1 METTPRSNRLHI
13 GLYGRRN
20 AGKSS
25 LINFITDQPL
35 AIVSE
40 VPGTTADPVLKSMEL
55 LPIGPVVFIDTAGLD
70 DEGLLGEMRIAKTK
84 EMMERTDLALLVISG
99 GDAEKID
106 LEKQWVQAF
115 RDQNT
120 PILGVLNQMDLLE
133 KPELQRKRLEEELGI
148 PFVLTSTLQ
157 KIGRSELLMAM
168 VAQAPTDFEQASLV
182 GELLPKG
189 APVILVA
196 PQDLQAPKGRL
207 ILPQVQTIRDL
218 LDHHAMV
225 LTVKDT
231 ELPAL
236 LKSLRLPPAL
246 VITDSQIF
254 PQVRDQLTRDTPLTS
269 FSILMARAK
278 GDLGMFV
285 HGARQIDRLNEKS
298 KVLIAEACTH
308 HAMEDDIG
316 RIKIPHWLRK
326 KIGPQLKIDH
336 AQGMTF
342 PKNLKDY
349 DLIIHCGGCMFTRKQ
364 LMSRLIQ
371 ADAADVP
378 ITNYGIAI
386 AALNGMLERV
396 IAFFPETQE
405 KHEF

>member
-35 AIVSE
+35 AIVSD

-55 LPIGPVVFIDTAGLD
+55 LPIGPVVLIDTAGLD
-70 DEGLLGEMRIAKTK
+70 DQGTLGEMRIAKTK
-84 EMMERTDLALLVISG
+84 EMMEKTDLALLVISAS
-99 GDAEKID
+99 DSESVE
-106 LEKQWVQAF
+106 LEKKWIQDFQKF
-115 RDQNT
+115 NT
-120 PILGVLNQMDLLE
+120 PILGVLNQIDLSPE
-133 KPELQRKRLEEELGI
+133 PELQKEKLEKELGI
-148 PFVLTSTLQ
+148 PFVMTSAQ
-157 KIGRSELLMAM
+157 KQIGRAELLIAI
-168 VAQAPTDFEQASLV
+168 VAEAPTDFEQPSLV
-182 GELLPKG
+182 GELLP
-189 APVILVA
+189 AESPVILVT

-207 ILPQVQTIRDL
+207 ILPQVQIIRDL

-231 ELPAL
+231 ELPTL
-236 LKSLRLPPAL
+236 LKTLRVPPSL

-254 PQVRDQLTRDTPLTS
+254 PQVRDQLPANTPLTS

-285 HGARQIDRLNEKS
+285 RGARQIQKLTEKD

-316 RIKIPHWLRK
+316 RVKIPHWLRQK
-326 KIGPQLKIDH
+326 VGSGLQIDH

-342 PKNLKDY
+342 PKNLQDY
-349 DLIIHCGGCMFTRKQ
+349 RLIIHCGGCMFTRKQ

-371 ADAADVP
+371 AEAAEVA

-396 IAFFPETQE
+396 ISIFPEVNSKE
-405 KHEF
+405 

>member
-1 METTPRSNRLHI
+1 MDTTPRSNRLHI

-35 AIVSE
+35 TIVSD

-70 DEGLLGEMRIAKTK
+70 DEGTLGKMRVEKSK
-84 EMMERTDLALLVISG
+84 EMMARTDLALLVIS
-99 GDAEKID
+99 ATTIQD
-106 LEKQWVQAF
+106 LEEEKSWIAEF
-115 RDQNT
+115 KEKKI
-120 PILGVLNQMDLLE
+120 PLIGVLNQIDQIKNPEIIRQDLTTCLEIPMVIVSAKTGEGRSDLLM
-133 KPELQRKRLEEELGI
+133 GI
-148 PFVLTSTLQ
+148 V
-157 KIGRSELLMAM
+157 EN
-168 VAQAPTDFEQASLV
+168 APNDFEKASLI
-182 GELLPKG
+182 GDLLPKG

-196 PQDLQAPKGRL
+196 PQDIQAPKGRL

-218 LDHHAMV
+218 LDHDTMA
-225 LTVKDT
+225 LTVKDS
-231 ELPAL
+231 ELKDLLSL
-236 LKSLRLPPAL
+236 LKEPPAL

-254 PQVRDQLTRDTPLTS
+254 PKVRDAISPKIPLTS

-278 GDLGMFV
+278 GDLGVFV
-285 HGARQIDRLNEKS
+285 QGARKIASLTESS

-308 HAMEDDIG
+308 HALEDDIG
-316 RIKIPHWLRK
+316 REKIPRWLRE
-326 KIGPQLKIDH
+326 KIGKNLQVDH
-336 AQGMTF
+336 VQGMNF
-342 PKNLKDY
+342 PKNVNEY

-371 ADAADVP
+371 AEAANVA
-378 ITNYGIAI
+378 ITNYGVAI

-396 IAFFPETQE
+396 VEIFPETKIQA
-405 KHEF
+405 

>member
-25 LINFITDQPL
+25 LINLITDQPL
-35 AIVSE
+35 AIVSD

-70 DEGLLGEMRIAKTK
+70 DEGDLGVMRIEKTR
-84 EMMERTDLALLVISG
+84 EMMDRTDLALLVIDSTEI
-99 GDAEKID
+99 DNLNLEIQWLKELQDKKIS
-106 LEKQWVQAF
+106 V
-115 RDQNT
+115 
-120 PILGVLNQMDLLE
+120 LGVLNQIDKIDQSKSLQAELTE
-133 KPELQRKRLEEELGI
+133 KLTI
-148 PFVLTSTLQ
+148 PFVAVSAKTGE
-157 KIGRSELLMAM
+157 GRPELLMGI
-168 VAQAPTDFEQASLV
+168 VNQAPSDFEKSSLV

-196 PQDLQAPKGRL
+196 PQDIQAPKGRL

-218 LDHHAMV
+218 LDHDTMA

-236 LKSLRLPPAL
+236 LKLLKDPPAL

-254 PQVRDQLTRDTPLTS
+254 PKVRDILPAGVPLTS

-278 GDLGMFV
+278 GDLGIFV
-285 HGARQIDRLNEKS
+285 RGARKIKELTEKD

-308 HAMEDDIG
+308 HALEDDIG
-316 RIKIPHWLRK
+316 REKIPRWLRE
-326 KIGPQLKIDH
+326 KIGPNLQIDH
-336 AQGMTF
+336 AQGMDF
-342 PKNLKDY
+342 PKNLSEY
-349 DLIIHCGGCMFTRKQ
+349 SLIIHCGGCMFTRKQ

-371 ADAADVP
+371 AEAVDVP

-386 AALNGMLERV
+386 AALNGMLEQV
-396 IAFFPETQE
+396 IEIFFR
-405 KHEF
+405 HSD